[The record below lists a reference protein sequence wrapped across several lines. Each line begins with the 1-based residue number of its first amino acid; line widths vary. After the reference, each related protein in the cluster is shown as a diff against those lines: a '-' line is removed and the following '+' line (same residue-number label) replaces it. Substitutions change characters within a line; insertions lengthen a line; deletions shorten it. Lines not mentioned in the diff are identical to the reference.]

1 MMKREIQPLFLVGD
15 KELGAAIGI
24 STSESLRTLR
34 DEGLPYYHN
43 GKSFVYDPEEVKT
56 FLKHLWQV
64 KKVKL
69 KTRQEN
75 GKR

>member
-1 MMKREIQPLFLVGD
+1 MPWYESFD
-15 KELGAAIGI
+15 AII
-24 STSESLRTLR
+24 ARRLPTLRTLR

-43 GKSFVYDPEEVKT
+43 GKSFVYDPEEVKA